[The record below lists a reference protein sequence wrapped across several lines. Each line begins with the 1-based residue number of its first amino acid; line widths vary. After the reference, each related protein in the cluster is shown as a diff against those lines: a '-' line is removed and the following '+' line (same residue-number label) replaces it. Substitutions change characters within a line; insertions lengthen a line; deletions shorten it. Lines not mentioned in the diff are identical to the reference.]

1 MNGITKKSLIFLI
14 AILVLSTILFTSG
27 CTNYE
32 KKLKSKPDYGDSG
45 RINVSCDESFKPIVE
60 ELVRVYESNHRKTKI
75 NVSYKSESECLDDL
89 LNDSVRMVI
98 ATRRANSY
106 ERSYIIDSF
115 HTDPI
120 SQVTAYDAISIIVNP
135 ENPDSLLT
143 MNEIRQI
150 LTGKFRENLI
160 PVFDGVKATSTVR
173 FIVDSVLKGDS
184 LTKTAV
190 AGRTSQGVIDYIAQT
205 KDAIGFIGVSWIGTP
220 EDSEHLASLKKV
232 KAAQVERTDV
242 KGRYILPTQPNIYL
256 RRYPLI
262 RELVYTLK
270 ERHQGLGQSFANF
283 MDQQIGQLI
292 FHRAYLVPAWIDY
305 YKTRAIRLTDE

>member
-1 MNGITKKSLIFLI
+1 MKGIDKRRSGFLI
-14 AILVLSTILFTSG
+14 ATIVVSAFFFIGS

-45 RINVSCDESFKPIVE
+45 RINISCDESFQPIVE
-60 ELVRVYESNHRKTKI
+60 ELVRVYESDHRKTKL

-89 LNDSVRMVI
+89 LNDSTRMVI

-115 HTDPI
+115 HIDPI

-143 MNEIRQI
+143 MDEIKQI
-150 LTGKFRENLI
+150 LTGRFRKNLI

-184 LTKTAV
+184 LTKIAA
-190 AGRTSQGVIDYIAQT
+190 AGRTSQGVIDYVAQT
-205 KDAIGFIGVSWIGTP
+205 KDAIGFIGVSWIGNP
-220 EDSEHLASLKKV
+220 EDSMSVASLKKV
-232 KAAQVERTDV
+232 KMVRLERTDL
-242 KGRYILPTQPNIYL
+242 KGKYILPSQPNIYL